1 MEKKALE
8 CEIAVMLRI
17 LGVQPDVRGW
27 RYIVDGVM
35 MTVENEELLHQL
47 TKGLYPAIARK
58 NGSTASKVERCI
70 RSAIETA
77 WTQGS
82 TEAQQHYFGSIV
94 GPEKGKPTNGAFIG
108 GLAQWA
114 RRRSR
119 SASCSAKRGRRNIT
133 ARSERNSRCKTMSGS

>member
-27 RYIVDGVM
+27 RYIVDAVQMVVKDEG
-35 MTVENEELLHQL
+35 LLYAI
-47 TKGLYPAIARK
+47 TKELYPAIACK

-114 RRRSR
+114 RM
-119 SASCSAKRGRRNIT
+119 A
-133 ARSERNSRCKTMSGS
+133 

>member
-1 MEKKALE
+1 MDAVTLVVEDEK
-8 CEIAVMLRI
+8 
-17 LGVQPDVRGW
+17 
-27 RYIVDGVM
+27 
-35 MTVENEELLHQL
+35 LLYAI
-47 TKGLYPAIARK
+47 TKELYPAVARK

-114 RRRSR
+114 RM
-119 SASCSAKRGRRNIT
+119 A
-133 ARSERNSRCKTMSGS
+133 

>member
-1 MEKKALE
+1 MFLVEEKAVE
-8 CEIAVMLRI
+8 CQIAVMLRLI
-17 LGVQPDVRGW
+17 GVQPDVRGW
-27 RYIVDGVM
+27 RYIVDAVM
-35 MTVENEELLHQL
+35 VVVEDEELLHQL

-58 NGSTASKVERCI
+58 NGTTATRVERCI

-114 RRRSR
+114 RM
-119 SASCSAKRGRRNIT
+119 A
-133 ARSERNSRCKTMSGS
+133 